1 MAPVVAAVVAVA
13 PGVARVAG
21 AVAPVVA
28 VVRGAVAS
36 AAAVSDPKT
45 RVRPV
50 RAAPGES

>member
-1 MAPVVAAVVAVA
+1 MAPVVAVVAVA

-36 AAAVSDPKT
+36 AAAVSDRKT
-45 RVRPV
+45 GVQPV
-50 RAAPGES
+50 RAAPRES